1 MATSKR
7 PYQNKIRKNLK
18 SQDIYQKPETMVTA
32 KEISEQNKKQVIL
45 WTTFWRRNIHRF
57 IIDAMNVKLFP
68 FQIIWVYLMQISPLF
83 VGICSRTA
91 SKSWIVA
98 VFSVARCILYPGLS
112 IIIAATTKA
121 QAGLIISK
129 KIREL
134 QIKSQLCKAEITGI
148 TVNPNLYEVRFRN
161 GSLITVVAANEGALG
176 NRCNDLI
183 LDEFVISDKKI
194 IDEILKPFLF
204 PRQTP
209 FLDKYPDY
217 KEPIR
222 TCYISSAWYISE
234 WWYKTT
240 MFIAKQMAEGKPAG
254 FFATDFMSSLR
265 HNLKTPEQIR
275 DEKVDNAAFDMQY
288 GNIPGRG
295 KDDGYF
301 QPEMFKRSIQKA
313 FYPLRK
319 KDYAL
324 KKNPYFIPRTENE
337 IRIMGIDLATKS
349 SAANDNSVISCIRL
363 IPSKKGY
370 ERKLVYMESSHG
382 ADHIDQANRIK
393 DVWYDFSADYI
404 AIDTANIGTDVY
416 VDLSLPY
423 FNEERGIQMPGFA
436 LMNRPEMSENTKKD
450 LTEKTRGINGLP
462 IIFPISATSELNSD
476 IYVAFRS
483 ALQKKLWNF
492 LTDEMEAE
500 EFIVKNM
507 PTTITDSELHAFALH
522 PHTQV
527 SFFVQECLNLE
538 FKPLNSL
545 VRLDEG
551 SGRKDRFSSVAYA
564 NFLASLFDKD
574 LLKENDDNGDEWET
588 LSRMFQIV

>member
-1 MATSKR
+1 
-7 PYQNKIRKNLK
+7 
-18 SQDIYQKPETMVTA
+18 
-32 KEISEQNKKQVIL
+32 
-45 WTTFWRRNIHRF
+45 
-57 IIDAMNVKLFP
+57 
-68 FQIIWVYLMQISPLF
+68 
-83 VGICSRTA
+83 
-91 SKSWIVA
+91 
-98 VFSVARCILYPGLS
+98 
-112 IIIAATTKA
+112 
-121 QAGLIISK
+121 
-129 KIREL
+129 
-134 QIKSQLCKAEITGI
+134 
-148 TVNPNLYEVRFRN
+148 
-161 GSLITVVAANEGALG
+161 
-176 NRCNDLI
+176 
-183 LDEFVISDKKI
+183 
-194 IDEILKPFLF
+194 
-204 PRQTP
+204 
-209 FLDKYPDY
+209 
-217 KEPIR
+217 
-222 TCYISSAWYISE
+222 
-234 WWYKTT
+234 
-240 MFIAKQMAEGKPAG
+240 
-254 FFATDFMSSLR
+254 
-265 HNLKTPEQIR
+265 
-275 DEKVDNAAFDMQY
+275 
-288 GNIPGRG
+288 
-295 KDDGYF
+295 
-301 QPEMFKRSIQKA
+301 
-313 FYPLRK
+313 
-319 KDYAL
+319 
-324 KKNPYFIPRTENE
+324 
-337 IRIMGIDLATKS
+337 MGIDLATKS

-393 DVWYDFSADYI
+393 DVWYDFLADYI

-436 LMNRPEMSENTKKD
+436 LMNRPEMSENTRKD

-500 EFIVKNM
+500 EFITKNM

-538 FKPLNSL
+538 YKPLNSL

-574 LLKENDDNGDEWET
+574 LLKENDDNDDDWSI
-588 LSRMFQIV
+588 LSGLTQFA